1 MVQRAIIVIFLLILT
16 FLCVISLSSPVK
28 ESKRERLKGFPI
40 EIGSWRMVKE
50 LPTDDL
56 TYKILETKA
65 ILSRIY
71 ANPSGEIIYLSIV
84 YSDSNTEAFHPPEV
98 CLRGAGLQLI
108 DQGIERIL
116 TDTAELRVKRLYGKS
131 KTESDELFFFW
142 YTAKRR
148 TTPNYYLQQLYLGW
162 DKLIHRGF
170 EGGLLKVST
179 PINKENE
186 DKALERSKAF
196 IKELLPHLRGYLWE
210 DS

>member
-1 MVQRAIIVIFLLILT
+1 MQKAIIVISFLIVTL
-16 FLCVISLSSPVK
+16 LCVIPLSSPVK
-28 ESKRERLKGFPI
+28 ESKEGKLKGFPV

-50 LPTDDL
+50 LPIDDL

-65 ILSRIY
+65 ILSRVY
-71 ANPSGEIIYLSIV
+71 ANPSGETVYLSIV
-84 YSDSNTEAFHPPEV
+84 YSDSNTEAFHLPEV
-98 CLRGAGLQLI
+98 CLRGSGLQLI

-116 TDTAELRVKRLYGKS
+116 IDTGELRVKKLYGKREA
-131 KTESDELFFFW
+131 ESDELFLFW

-162 DKLIHRGF
+162 DKLIHRRF

-179 PINKENE
+179 SVKRGNE